1 MKKERRP
8 RRSFKVRIQESPIRR
23 VMFLCFTV
31 SALLAVATTAGILYS
46 RFSRQLNASAQAENQ
61 SMVERVERNLSSY
74 FRDMLNLTDSC
85 VYSVIKGCDLQT
97 DSPQESMTLLY
108 STYADYIDSIAL
120 FGAQGQLIA
129 TAPASISSPGAA

>member
-8 RRSFKVRIQESPIRR
+8 RRSLKERIQESPIRR

-31 SALLAVATTAGILYS
+31 SALLAVVATAGILYS

-61 SMVERVERNLSSY
+61 SMVDRVERNLSSY

-85 VYSVIKGCDLQT
+85 VYSVIKGCDLQP
-97 DSPQESMTLLY
+97 S
-108 STYADYIDSIAL
+108 
-120 FGAQGQLIA
+120 GANDPAVQHLCRLCGQHG
-129 TAPASISSPGAA
+129 PV